1 VTVHVFK
8 GEVRLMKRITAK
20 KKSGL
25 VMALNLNKLL
35 GQLRVL
41 IQQSRQQVLHA
52 VDVVQVHTC

>member
-1 VTVHVFK
+1 
-8 GEVRLMKRITAK
+8 MKRITAK